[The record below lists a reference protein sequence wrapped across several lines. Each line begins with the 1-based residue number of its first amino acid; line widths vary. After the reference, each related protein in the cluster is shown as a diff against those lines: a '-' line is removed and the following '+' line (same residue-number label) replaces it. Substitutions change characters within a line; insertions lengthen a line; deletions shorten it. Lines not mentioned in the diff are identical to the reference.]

1 MKENSKLEARNPKQ
15 IRNSNNPIFQ
25 TGFMQPVLN
34 FSHSN
39 LFRVSI
45 FGFRVLAFRAAILL
59 FILVGIPTPAHAHLM
74 NTGFGPFCDGLTHL
88 FVTPEDLLQVIALAL
103 LAGLRGPSVGRA
115 VLVTL
120 PVSWVFGSIVG
131 LLLTPQWAL
140 PAASAVM
147 AIVLG
152 ALVAADKRLRFDI
165 IIAITIAAGFVN
177 GALNGMELAR
187 TGSST
192 LLVLGV
198 ATSVFV
204 ALALLAGQAA
214 SLRAMWARTTARV
227 AGSWIAA
234 SGLFMLGWALRA
246 T

>member
-1 MKENSKLEARNPKQ
+1 MPDRFLLSRILH
-15 IRNSNNPIFQ
+15 
-25 TGFMQPVLN
+25 VVWC
-34 FSHSN
+34 FS
-39 LFRVSI
+39 FRPLLI
-45 FGFRVLAFRAAILL
+45 CAAILF
-59 FILVGIPTPAHAHLM
+59 FIIAGIPTRADAHLM
-74 NTGFGPFCDGLTHL
+74 NTGFGPFYDGLTHL

-103 LAGLRGPSVGRA
+103 LAGLRGPRVGRA
-115 VLVTL
+115 VLFSL
-120 PVSWVFGSIVG
+120 PVSWLFGTIAA
-131 LLLTPQWAL
+131 LLLAAQLTL

-147 AIVLG
+147 AIGLG
-152 ALVAADKRLRFDI
+152 ALVAADRPLRLDI
-165 IIAITIAAGFVN
+165 IMAITIVAGFFN

-187 TGSST
+187 ADSSS

-204 ALALLAGQAA
+204 ALALLAGQAT
-214 SLRAMWARTTARV
+214 SLQALWARTAARV